1 MIKKQFTP
9 KKTVCKV
16 TFTVASE
23 KASESVALLGD
34 FNNWDPKADHL
45 KMKNGAWET
54 TIRLNANEEFKF
66 RYLIDGSTWE
76 NDESADAYVG
86 NEFGT
91 EDSVVNTAV

>member
-16 TFTVASE
+16 TFSVDAD
-23 KASESVALLGD
+23 KASDSVALLGD
-34 FNNWDPKADHL
+34 FNNWDPKIDLL
-45 KMKNGAWET
+45 KKKNGAWET

-66 RYLIDGSTWE
+66 RYLIDGSSWE
-76 NDESADAYVG
+76 NDETADAYVG